1 MFNENSINGWCVS
14 TDPLQ
19 YERNIKKQYNDFRV
33 NFCTS
38 CEKAYEYYH
47 RFGCG
52 SILIYHD
59 DFPTYK
65 IERKV
70 CGNCG

>member
-1 MFNENSINGWCVS
+1 MYTEDSINGWYVN
-14 TDPLQ
+14 TEPIQ
-19 YERNIKKQYNDFRV
+19 YDRNIKKQYNDFRV
-33 NFCTS
+33 KYCTS
-38 CEKAYEYYH
+38 CEKSYEYYH
-47 RFGCG
+47 LFGRG

-59 DFPTYK
+59 EFPTYK